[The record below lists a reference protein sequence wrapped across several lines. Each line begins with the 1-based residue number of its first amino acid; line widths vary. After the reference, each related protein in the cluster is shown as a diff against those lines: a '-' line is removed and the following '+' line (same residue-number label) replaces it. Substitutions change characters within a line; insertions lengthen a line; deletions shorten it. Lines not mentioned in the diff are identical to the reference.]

1 MLQLVEGCVL
11 LIEQLPVPLKH
22 LIVDHPGERH
32 TDLPSWNPIG
42 KAYPRAA

>member
-1 MLQLVEGCVL
+1 
-11 LIEQLPVPLKH
+11 

-32 TDLPSWNPIG
+32 TYLPSWNPIG